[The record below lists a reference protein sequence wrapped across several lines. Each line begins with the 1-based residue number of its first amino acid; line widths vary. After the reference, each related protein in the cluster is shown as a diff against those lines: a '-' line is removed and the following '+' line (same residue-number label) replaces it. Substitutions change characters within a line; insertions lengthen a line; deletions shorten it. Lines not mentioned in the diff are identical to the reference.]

1 MSMSSKLLEKIRSK
15 RKDIQAK
22 TGQREDML
30 RVPVGKHKFRILPAH
45 PSKGEEAEFWADFG
59 QHFIKSDE
67 KNERGNYKVKAVYV
81 CVDKT
86 FGKHCDLCSSIEGLM
101 PQATD
106 DLQIELLEESKCNRA
121 EVLVNCLHLTGDKPT
136 VPQILQLTP
145 TTFEFILGMIDEY
158 GDITNLTEG
167 VDLIIERSGAGLNT
181 KYAVMPA
188 AKSAAVSASVLE
200 QMTDLQ
206 DFVQQEHEENL
217 TRAISALNSTVGLID
232 YAPKAVGSSGTKA
245 IGKTSTASTPKGA
258 SAAAPSSSISDD
270 DLMSIMEAEFEELEE
285 KAVVGSDVAPAAKS
299 EPEAS
304 APADDMDDMDTLL
317 ADLENL

>member
-30 RVPVGKHKFRILPAH
+30 RVPTGKHKFRILPAH

-59 QHFIKSDE
+59 QHFIKSEE
-67 KNERGNYKVKAVYV
+67 KNERGNHKVKAVYV

-86 FGKHCDLCSSIEGLM
+86 FGKHCDLCSSIESLM
-101 PQATD
+101 PQAVTD
-106 DLQIELLEESKCNRA
+106 EQMELLEESKCNRA

-136 VPQILQLTP
+136 VPQVLQLTP

-158 GDITNLTEG
+158 GDITSLSEG
-167 VDLIIERSGAGLNT
+167 VDLVIERSGSGLNT
-181 KYAVMPA
+181 KYSVMPA
-188 AKSAAVSASVLE
+188 AKSAPVPAAVLE

-217 TRAISALNSTVGLID
+217 TRAIGALNSTVGLID
-232 YAPKAVGSSGTKA
+232 YAPKAVTHKATKA
-245 IGKTSTASTPKGA
+245 IGTSTAATPKGA
-258 SAAAPSSSISDD
+258 SAAPAGDSSISDD
-270 DLMSIMEAEFEELEE
+270 DLMSIMEAEFEEVPE
-285 KAVVGSDVAPAAKS
+285 KAVVGSDVKT
-299 EPEAS
+299 S
-304 APADDMDDMDTLL
+304 APDTKSSASELDEMDQLL
-317 ADLENL
+317 ADLDSM